1 MKKLVVTSMLLLSSV
16 AMAKSYGDAGCGL
29 GSVIF
34 GNEKGFSQI
43 FAATTNG
50 TSGNQT
56 FGISSG
62 TSNCVDQGAMKGARA
77 VPVFIEMNKAA
88 LAKDAARGQGETI
101 ANLAN
106 LLGCNSSALGQ
117 TLKSQYNNIFVE
129 TGMNPQAIEAGI
141 NSAISANKAQACGA

>member
-1 MKKLVVTSMLLLSSV
+1 MKKLVVTSMILLSSV

-50 TSGNQT
+50 TVGNQT

-62 TSNCVDQGAMKGARA
+62 TSN
-77 VPVFIEMNKAA
+77 
-88 LAKDAARGQGETI
+88 
-101 ANLAN
+101 
-106 LLGCNSSALGQ
+106 
-117 TLKSQYNNIFVE
+117 
-129 TGMNPQAIEAGI
+129 
-141 NSAISANKAQACGA
+141 